1 MSVQAGTLCDSS
13 DSTQTYESDIELV
26 RKEAFTSTQK
36 NLISIPGFS
45 NSQPVLE
52 IKTLNMNQIAVKHC
66 VTNVMFQFDVTVP
79 SKINSPT
86 NTSKS
91 LPLIPIE
98 VTKSHTK
105 IYKCNTSILNA
116 MLPAELCSILPR
128 IMSSLIEVNVDSDI
142 STPLCPVKTESCLS
156 TISEL
161 TRGETSDILFP
172 IASIQKIPSIQ
183 RISSTQKLLI
193 DGRFTNKMSTLKSK
207 PNKRNVKAS
216 YNHDLVTDLLP
227 KIVIKNLSQY
237 LLSPI
242 CNIGIKKNV
251 MNSKASKSKQR
262 MPLLAVTN
270 TRSSTCSTLE
280 VYSGSNKRLR
290 SSFKPFDLV
299 SVIESILSGHNL
311 QINRNLT
318 SSFDMLKLQYDG
330 KDIKVNVSMM
340 NDIGVKRNMTVVVSN
355 LKIDSIYE
363 ASPKIINIKNEEPIT
378 YQSETRMKCIEYK
391 QSANKT
397 ESTEINQI
405 SSNKIKRNKGFYK
418 QVHRKCKSTSNIPS
432 GEKNVNTPLSKITNL
447 EEFFKVLG
455 AKKNFGGV
463 FDGYAAKKILSSI
476 VEVKKLLSYQLPK
489 YLPYIYYNYS
499 EIWVQRYH
507 CSLNGSLLKG

>member
-13 DSTQTYESDIELV
+13 DSTQTYESDIELA
-26 RKEAFTSTQK
+26 RKEAFTSTRK

-52 IKTLNMNQIAVKHC
+52 ITTLNMNQIAVKHC

-105 IYKCNTSILNA
+105 IYKCNTTILNA

-128 IMSSLIEVNVDSDI
+128 IMSNLIEVNVDSDI
-142 STPLCPVKTESCLS
+142 IPPLCPVKTESCLS

-172 IASIQKIPSIQ
+172 IASIQKMPSRQ
-183 RISSTQKLLI
+183 TLVI
-193 DGRFTNKMSTLKSK
+193 DGRFTNKISILKLK
-207 PNKRNVKAS
+207 PNKLNVRVNYS
-216 YNHDLVTDLLP
+216 HDLVTKLLP
-227 KIVIKNLSQY
+227 KIVIKNLSEY
-237 LLSPI
+237 LTSPI
-242 CNIGIKKNV
+242 YNMSVKED
-251 MNSKASKSKQR
+251 MNAGVSKSKLR
-262 MPLLAVTN
+262 RSLAVPN
-270 TRSSTCSTLE
+270 TRSSKCSILE

-290 SSFKPFDLV
+290 SSFKPFDLI
-299 SVIESILSGHNL
+299 SVIESILSSRNL

-318 SSFDMLKLQYDG
+318 SYFDLLKLQYDG
-330 KDIKVNVSMM
+330 KGIKINVSMM
-340 NDIGVKRNMTVVVSN
+340 NDIGVQRNMTVVVNN

-363 ASPKIINIKNEEPIT
+363 ASPITITRKIEETVT
-378 YQSETRMKCIEYK
+378 YKSETRMKCIEYK
-391 QSANKT
+391 QSLANKT

-405 SSNKIKRNKGFYK
+405 SSNKIKRSKGFYK
-418 QVHRKCKSTSNIPS
+418 QVHRKCKSTTNIPS
-432 GEKNVNTPLSKITNL
+432 GDKNVNTPLSKITNL
-447 EEFFKVLG
+447 EEFFQVLG
-455 AKKNFGGV
+455 SKKNFSGV

-476 VEVKKLLSYQLPK
+476 TEVRNLIVP
-489 YLPYIYYNYS
+489 
-499 EIWVQRYH
+499 
-507 CSLNGSLLKG
+507 GLKANSCIFMNTRANNFHRWYFLQCFA